1 MGAEFLLYGYGLVC
15 VSMLVFNLLYSFYL
29 RAGDRRLTRREDRLR
44 QRVEEQLEQL
54 RQLPPGA
61 PQEVQAS
68 HLTWMRRR
76 LSHVNNLLAFDQLL
90 AAWAAGDAA
99 CQAYLSQLQPVFLY
113 LATVYVK
120 RESTQAAYY
129 CYFLAKNKL
138 RSHMEMDTFQQ
149 VMLSCL
155 KRDSF
160 YCKLNALKALCSFG
174 GPAALVEA
182 LTQLGDGEGQ
192 LHEKVITE
200 ALLSYKG
207 DAAGL
212 IQQLWARLDRFS
224 LQVQRAVLDYIR
236 FQSGGYGPQMLEILQ
251 DPRRHKELRLAAVRY
266 FGKYPDPAAR
276 DQLLAFLQETDP
288 ARWEYAAISASSLA
302 GYHSQEVTAAL
313 LQAMRSANWYV
324 RNNAATS
331 LEAQG
336 LSYEEMFRVLGGDD
350 RYAREML
357 SYRLEAKRLEQETA
371 RAAHPTPNEKEGA
384 VKV

>member
-15 VSMLVFNLLYSFYL
+15 ASMLVFNLLYSFYL

-68 HLTWMRRR
+68 HLAWMRRR

-149 VMLSCL
+149 G
-155 KRDSF
+155 D
-160 YCKLNALKALCSFG
+160 ALLPQAGQLLLQAQRPQGPVQLRRARRPGGGPHPAGGRG
-174 GPAALVEA
+174 GPAPR
-182 LTQLGDGEGQ
+182 
-192 LHEKVITE
+192 
-200 ALLSYKG
+200 KG
-207 DAAGL
+207 HHRGPP
-212 IQQLWARLDRFS
+212 
-224 LQVQRAVLDYIR
+224 VL
-236 FQSGGYGPQMLEILQ
+236 
-251 DPRRHKELRLAAVRY
+251 
-266 FGKYPDPAAR
+266 
-276 DQLLAFLQETDP
+276 
-288 ARWEYAAISASSLA
+288 
-302 GYHSQEVTAAL
+302 
-313 LQAMRSANWYV
+313 
-324 RNNAATS
+324 
-331 LEAQG
+331 
-336 LSYEEMFRVLGGDD
+336 
-350 RYAREML
+350 
-357 SYRLEAKRLEQETA
+357 
-371 RAAHPTPNEKEGA
+371 
-384 VKV
+384 

>member
-61 PQEVQAS
+61 PQEVQAN
-68 HLTWMRRR
+68 HLVWMSAGCPTSITCWLSTSSWPPGRPGTPPARPTSASCSRVFVPGHGLRQAGEHPGR
-76 LSHVNNLLAFDQLL
+76 LLLLL
-90 AAWAAGDAA
+90 PGEEQAAQTHGDGRLPAGDALLP
-99 CQAYLSQLQPVFLY
+99 QAGQLLT
-113 LATVYVK
+113 AS
-120 RESTQAAYY
+120 STPSRPCAAS
-129 CYFLAKNKL
+129 A
-138 RSHMEMDTFQQ
+138 
-149 VMLSCL
+149 
-155 KRDSF
+155 
-160 YCKLNALKALCSFG
+160 
-174 GPAALVEA
+174 GPPPWWRPSPSW
-182 LTQLGDGEGQ
+182 GRGGQ

-236 FQSGGYGPQMLEILQ
+236 FQSGGYSPQMLEILQ

-266 FGKYPDPAAR
+266 FGKYPDPAAQ

-288 ARWEYAAISASSLA
+288 RPAGSTPPSAPPPWR
-302 GYHSQEVTAAL
+302 GT
-313 LQAMRSANWYV
+313 
-324 RNNAATS
+324 
-331 LEAQG
+331 
-336 LSYEEMFRVLGGDD
+336 
-350 RYAREML
+350 
-357 SYRLEAKRLEQETA
+357 TA
-371 RAAHPTPNEKEGA
+371 RR
-384 VKV
+384 

>member
-1 MGAEFLLYGYGLVC
+1 M
-15 VSMLVFNLLYSFYL
+15 
-29 RAGDRRLTRREDRLR
+29 
-44 QRVEEQLEQL
+44 EEQLEQL

-90 AAWAAGDAA
+90 AAWTAGDAA

-138 RSHMEMDTFQQ
+138 RSHMEMDAFQQ

-324 RNNAATS
+324 RNNAAAS

-371 RAAHPTPNEKEGA
+371 RASHSTPNEKEGA
-384 VKV
+384 VKA